1 MIVASSVSTASRT
14 AITRDTNSYTRKH
27 MVAAAIAETP
37 KHGTLKDFANNI
49 PDKLKISRYS
59 LQN

>member
-1 MIVASSVSTASRT
+1 
-14 AITRDTNSYTRKH
+14 